1 MSARVFA
8 FDQFTDLHDQAKA
21 SPRLRQHLNIHAS
34 HEAPFQRLFI
44 AFGLDSYVRP
54 HRHHLVPKDET
65 LVAVQGLLGV
75 LVFDDAGYV
84 VQQFKLGTQSHA
96 GPGVGPVV
104 DMPAGTW
111 HTVLALTPDA
121 VLLEGKAGP
130 FDPQGPREFADWAPE
145 EGADEA
151 LVMLREWRELF
162 AGEFRSPKIA
172 APISF
177 TPQALKLWESIPG
190 EIRQRLL
197 RNVWCGDC
205 GTSVTIT
212 HFTGRIE
219 RGDLILTGQCGQCQ
233 GEVARVIE
241 GE

>member
-1 MSARVFA
+1 MSARVFT

-34 HEAPFQRLFI
+34 HKAPFQRLFI

-54 HRHHLVPKDET
+54 HRHHLLLKDET

-75 LVFDDAGYV
+75 LVFDDAGQV
-84 VQQFKLGTQSHA
+84 VQQFKLGTQSQA
-96 GPGVGPVV
+96 GQGVGPVV

-145 EGADEA
+145 EGATEA
-151 LVMLREWRELF
+151 RALLGLWRSLF
-162 AGEFRSPKIA
+162 DAPK
-172 APISF
+172 F
-177 TPQALKLWESIPG
+177 
-190 EIRQRLL
+190 
-197 RNVWCGDC
+197 
-205 GTSVTIT
+205 
-212 HFTGRIE
+212 
-219 RGDLILTGQCGQCQ
+219 
-233 GEVARVIE
+233 
-241 GE
+241 

>member
-1 MSARVFA
+1 MSARVFM
-8 FDQFTDLHDQAKA
+8 FYQFTGLHDQAKA

-75 LVFDDAGYV
+75 LVFDDVGQV
-84 VQQFKLGTQSHA
+84 VQQFKLGTQSNA

-130 FDPQGPREFADWAPE
+130 FDQQGPREFADWAAE
-145 EGADEA
+145 EGAEEA
-151 LVMLREWRELF
+151 MLFLRQWRELF

-177 TPQALKLWESIPG
+177 TPQALKRWESIPG